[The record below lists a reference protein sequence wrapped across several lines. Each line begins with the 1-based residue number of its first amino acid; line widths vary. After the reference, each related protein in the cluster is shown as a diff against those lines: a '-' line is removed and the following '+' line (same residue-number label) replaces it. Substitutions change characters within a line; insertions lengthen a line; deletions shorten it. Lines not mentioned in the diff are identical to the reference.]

1 MPRSTFCGTLEYMA
15 PEMLKNEPH
24 DHSLDIW
31 SLGILLY
38 ELYHGNAPFTGKNP
52 IEISQKITKRQIRFS
67 SSCKPDYKDLID

>member
-15 PEMLKNEPH
+15 PEMLLNEPH
-24 DHSLDIW
+24 DHTLDVW

-52 IEISQKITKRQIRFS
+52 IEISQKITKRHIRFS
-67 SSCKPDYKDLID
+67 SQCKPDYKDLVN

>member
-1 MPRSTFCGTLEYMA
+1 MA
-15 PEMLKNEPH
+15 PEMLQNEPH

-52 IEISQKITKRQIRFS
+52 IEISQKITKR
-67 SSCKPDYKDLID
+67 